1 MRPGEKMPTVLFKEA
16 GIVKAARGVV
26 GQSLME
32 VIKEAASDELLAI
45 CGGCASCG
53 TCHVYVECERVND
66 LPAPSEDEL
75 ELLQSF
81 DTFRPNSRLSCQI
94 LLTSSLDGLH
104 VDVVSPF

>member
-1 MRPGEKMPTVLFKEA
+1 MPTILFKEA
-16 GIVKAARGVV
+16 GIEKTARGVV
-26 GQSLME
+26 GQSLMQ
-32 VIKEAASDELLAI
+32 VIKEADSDELLAI

-53 TCHVYVECERVND
+53 TCHVYVESEHLKD

-81 DTFRPNSRLSCQI
+81 ETFRPNSRLSCQI
-94 LLTSSLDGLH
+94 MLTSSLDGLR